1 MYPNPL
7 KQKLRNGDLVLGSA
21 LPAFTPHLA
30 GNILKND
37 IDFIWLDT
45 EHQPYGVE
53 KLDTIPVL
61 ARQRGVAPM
70 IRVANNDPGLIKKA
84 FDAGAVALMVPQVN
98 TAEEAA
104 AAVRSAKYPPLGD
117 RGITPSWTSVASEDF
132 NHVIKTAND
141 ETVVVLQIE
150 SVEAYENLDAIAA
163 VDGIDVLFVGPM
175 DLSASLGV
183 ITETGSRQVQEI
195 MEDVPKRLA
204 GSGIVAGTT
213 LIEVAD
219 IQEKIRWGY
228 RYLNV
233 GNVVAYGN
241 RVLDENLAALRAD
254 PSGSRS

>member
-7 KQKLRNGDLVLGSA
+7 KQKLQRGDLVLGTS

-30 GNILKND
+30 GIIAGNN
-37 IDFIWLDT
+37 IDFLWMDT

-61 ARQRGVAPM
+61 TRQRGVAPM
-70 IRVANNDPGLIKKA
+70 IRVTNNDPGLIKKA
-84 FDAGAVALMVPQVN
+84 FDAGAVAVMVPQVN

-104 AAVRSAKYPPLGD
+104 AAVRAAKHPPLGD
-117 RGITPSWTSVASEDF
+117 RGITPSWTNVAGESFTD
-132 NHVIKTAND
+132 VTKTAND

-150 SVEAYENLDAIAA
+150 SVQAYENLDAIAA
-163 VDGIDVLFVGPM
+163 VDGVDVLFVGPM

-183 ITETGSRQVQEI
+183 ITETGHQRVQEI

-204 GSGIVAGTT
+204 GSGVVPGTT
-213 LIEVAD
+213 LVGVTD

-228 RYLNV
+228 RYNMNV
-233 GNVVAYGN
+233 GNVVTYGN
-241 RVLDENLAALRAD
+241 KVLSESLAALRAG
-254 PSGSRS
+254 PEGS